1 MAKFLF
7 MSSGYFVNM
16 DLITAM
22 KIEGEIGNLQY
33 IEIWFTGS
41 STRDRSSLAFKGK
54 EANELFDELL
64 KVHRMIGWTADDDGP
79 TTVGGNDNPP
89 PPVAGSM

>member
-7 MSSGYFVNM
+7 MSNGYFVNM

-22 KIEGEIGNLQY
+22 RIEGQIGSLAY

-41 STRDRSSLAFKGK
+41 STRDKASLSFKGK

-64 KVHRMIGWTADDDGP
+64 KVHRMLGWTGGADEAPAANG
-79 TTVGGNDNPP
+79 
-89 PPVAGSM
+89 

>member
-7 MSSGYFVNM
+7 MSNGYFVNM

-22 KIEGEIGNLQY
+22 KTEGQIGNLSY
-33 IEIWFTGS
+33 IEIWFTGT
-41 STRDRSSLAFKGK
+41 STRDRASLVFRGK

-64 KVHRMIGWTADDDGP
+64 KVHRMIGWTSDEDE
-79 TTVGGNDNPP
+79 PP
-89 PPVAGSM
+89 PSVAGSE

>member
-22 KIEGEIGNLQY
+22 RIEGQIGSLAY
-33 IEIWFTGS
+33 IEIWFTGTN
-41 STRDRSSLAFKGK
+41 TRDKSSLSFKGK
-54 EANELFDELL
+54 EANELFDELMR
-64 KVHRMIGWTADDDGP
+64 VHRMIGWTSDDDEPGK
-79 TTVGGNDNPP
+79 VEFGKED
-89 PPVAGSM
+89 AGKEPGT